1 MPRALSD
8 SLVRPSLVRREQRHR
23 RHVLIG
29 LATLFVLSLS
39 PLFGHH
45 LIEATNWLPVTLEH
59 LGPLCL
65 VALHHLLAPV
75 HGAFHVLLSIGV
87 SYAVFERTRAAWR
100 HARTMRVLPVA
111 ATVDPRLVRAAHAV
125 GLDVARVHTV
135 RGLPNPAF
143 TSGWWTPQVY
153 VSQSLPAQLSTDE
166 LEAVLAHEL
175 AHVRRRDP
183 LRQFAWRALAA
194 VLFWLPAMRRPAA
207 EVADEAERLADDFA
221 ARERALPLATA
232 ILRLAG
238 AQVGGTGGALDRAL
252 DRALDPVVG
261 FQRRDLRRDMLE
273 RRVRRLAGEDD
284 AVGFEVPR
292 RSLVGAALM
301 LAAVWAS
308 GVMVLHPLPESGH
321 HAAHCSHE
329 GDWQLSHLFCAHAR
343 TPGEPCPHRGRV

>member
-183 LRQFAWRALAA
+183 LRQFAWRASTSGAA
-194 VLFWLPAMRRPAA
+194 QDLGAAGAPTGADGIAVAGERDGHARLHAAAGETIRDRRRAHVSRRAARLLVGTRRP
-207 EVADEAERLADDFA
+207 
-221 ARERALPLATA
+221 
-232 ILRLAG
+232 
-238 AQVGGTGGALDRAL
+238 
-252 DRALDPVVG
+252 
-261 FQRRDLRRDMLE
+261 
-273 RRVRRLAGEDD
+273 
-284 AVGFEVPR
+284 
-292 RSLVGAALM
+292 
-301 LAAVWAS
+301 
-308 GVMVLHPLPESGH
+308 
-321 HAAHCSHE
+321 
-329 GDWQLSHLFCAHAR
+329 
-343 TPGEPCPHRGRV
+343 